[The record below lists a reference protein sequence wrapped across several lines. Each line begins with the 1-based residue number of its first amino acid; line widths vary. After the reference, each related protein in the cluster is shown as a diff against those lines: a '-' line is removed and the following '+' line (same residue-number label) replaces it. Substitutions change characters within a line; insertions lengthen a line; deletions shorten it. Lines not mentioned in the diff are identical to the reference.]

1 MKEQQDKTLIQ
12 QYPEETRTTR
22 PGEQIVADLLERIEN
37 RKLAESGE
45 LSWDDHSQSYTEW
58 LRQR

>member
-1 MKEQQDKTLIQ
+1 MKEQQDKTPTQ
-12 QYPEETRTTR
+12 QRTEDTLTTR
-22 PGEQIVADLLERIEN
+22 PGERIIADLLERIKN

-58 LRQR
+58 SRQR